1 MKYAGILSQILL
13 FIQPAHNMGNQN
25 ISLNDSQDDIHLSSV
40 SELVAAYFHRSLP
53 DKYVKQLKYR
63 SFK

>member
-1 MKYAGILSQILL
+1 
-13 FIQPAHNMGNQN
+13 MGNQN